1 MDTRYAPVFLSH
13 GSPMTALDAG
23 PAGAFWRAL
32 GRAIDAGVAAGGT
45 APSAIV
51 VLSAHTLALPSVPS
65 RPPRAAAPEQ
75 GRVPHGGGRGTP
87 RPGRSFTLAGARHQ
101 AVHDFGGFPQALYD
115 LRYEVAGVPCLA
127 PHVEQLLQ
135 WAGIEAE
142 HADAGGLD
150 HGIWVPLRDIRP
162 LGDIPVLP
170 VAFPPDYS
178 PEQLFELGAA
188 LSPLIDEGV
197 WIIGTGSIT
206 HNLRLGLPRAEPVA
220 EIPASAAFRTWFAER
235 SAVRDWPALLSY
247 RTQAPEAQYMHP
259 TDEHLLPWFI
269 AAGAGGPEHA
279 PIRLHASVAGGH
291 LGMDAYAFGA
301 DARALADGVAAAA
314 ATS

>member
-1 MDTRYAPVFLSH
+1 MDTRYPPVFLSH

-23 PAGAFWRAL
+23 PAGAFWREL
-32 GRAIDAGVAAGGT
+32 GRAIDARVAAGGA

-51 VLSAHTLALPSVPS
+51 ALSAHTLA
-65 RPPRAAAPEQ
+65 RRA
-75 GRVPHGGGRGTP
+75 V
-87 RPGRSFTLAGARHQ
+87 TLAGARHQ

-115 LRYEVAGVPCLA
+115 LRYDVAGVPCLA

-135 WAGIEAE
+135 WAGIDVE

-170 VAFPPDYS
+170 VAFPPDWT
-178 PEQLFELGAA
+178 PQQLFELGAA

-206 HNLRLGLPRAEPVA
+206 HNLRLGLPRAEPVD
-220 EIPASAAFRTWFAER
+220 ELPASAAFRAWFADR
-235 SAVRDWPALLSY
+235 SAARDWPSLWNY
-247 RTQAPEAQYMHP
+247 RTLAPEAQFMHP

-269 AAGAGGPEHA
+269 AAGAGGEEHA
-279 PIRLHASVAGGH
+279 AIRLHASVAGGH

-301 DARALADGVAAAA
+301 DARTLARDVEAVATAM
-314 ATS
+314 

>member
-32 GRAIDAGVAAGGT
+32 GRAIDARVAAGGA

-51 VLSAHTLALPSVPS
+51 ALSAHTLA
-65 RPPRAAAPEQ
+65 RRA
-75 GRVPHGGGRGTP
+75 V
-87 RPGRSFTLAGARHQ
+87 TLAGARHQ
-101 AVHDFGGFPQALYD
+101 AVHDFGGFPQPLYD
-115 LRYEVAGVPCLA
+115 LRYDVAGVPCLA

-135 WAGIEAE
+135 WAGIEVE

-162 LGDIPVLP
+162 RADVPVLP
-170 VAFPPDYS
+170 LAFPPDYT
-178 PEQLFELGAA
+178 PQQLFELGAA

-197 WIIGTGSIT
+197 WIVGTGSIT
-206 HNLRLGLPRAEPVA
+206 HNLRLGLPRADDVA
-220 EIPASAAFRTWFAER
+220 EIPASAAFRAWFADR
-235 SAVRDWPALLSY
+235 SAARDWPALWRY
-247 RTQAPEAQYMHP
+247 RTLAPDASFMHP

-269 AAGAGGPEHA
+269 AAGAGGADDA

-301 DARALADGVAAAA
+301 DARALADDVEAAAM
-314 ATS
+314 

>member
-1 MDTRYAPVFLSH
+1 MDTRYPPVFLSH

-23 PAGAFWRAL
+23 AAGAFWRRL
-32 GRAIDAGVAAGGT
+32 GRAIDARVAAGGA

-51 VLSAHTLALPSVPS
+51 VLSAHTLA
-65 RPPRAAAPEQ
+65 RRA
-75 GRVPHGGGRGTP
+75 V
-87 RPGRSFTLAGARHQ
+87 TLAGARHQ

-135 WAGIEAE
+135 WAGLEVE
-142 HADAGGLD
+142 HADAAGLD

-170 VAFPPDYS
+170 VAFPPDWT
-178 PEQLFELGAA
+178 PQQLFELGAA
-188 LSPLIDEGV
+188 LSPLVDEGV

-206 HNLRLGLPRAEPVA
+206 HNLRLGLPRAAAVA
-220 EIPASAAFRTWFAER
+220 EIPASAAFRAWFADR
-235 SAVRDWPALLSY
+235 SAARDWPSLWNY
-247 RTQAPEAQYMHP
+247 RTLAPEAQFMHP

-301 DARALADGVAAAA
+301 DAPALAHDVEAVASTA
-314 ATS
+314 

>member
-1 MDTRYAPVFLSH
+1 MDTRYPPVFLSH

-23 PAGAFWRAL
+23 PAGAFWRRL
-32 GRAIDAGVAAGGT
+32 GRAIDARVAAGGA

-51 VLSAHTLALPSVPS
+51 VLSAHTLA
-65 RPPRAAAPEQ
+65 RRA
-75 GRVPHGGGRGTP
+75 V
-87 RPGRSFTLAGARHQ
+87 TLAGARHQ

-135 WAGIEAE
+135 WAGLEVE
-142 HADAGGLD
+142 HADAAGLD

-162 LGDIPVLP
+162 LGDIAVLP
-170 VAFPPDYS
+170 VAFPPDWT
-178 PEQLFELGAA
+178 PQQLFELGAA

-206 HNLRLGLPRAEPVA
+206 HNLRLGLPRAEPMA
-220 EIPASAAFRTWFAER
+220 EIPASAAFRAWFADR
-235 SAVRDWPALLSY
+235 STARDWPSLWNY
-247 RTQAPEAQYMHP
+247 RTLAPEAQFMHP

-269 AAGAGGPEHA
+269 AAGAGGEEHA
-279 PIRLHASVAGGH
+279 AIRLHASVAGGH

-301 DARALADGVAAAA
+301 DAPALAHDVEAVANTA
-314 ATS
+314 

>member
-23 PAGAFWRAL
+23 PAGAFWRRL
-32 GRAIDAGVAAGGT
+32 GRAIDARVAAGGA

-51 VLSAHTLALPSVPS
+51 VLSAHTLA
-65 RPPRAAAPEQ
+65 RRA
-75 GRVPHGGGRGTP
+75 V
-87 RPGRSFTLAGARHQ
+87 TLAGARHQ

-135 WAGIEAE
+135 WAGIEVE
-142 HADAGGLD
+142 HADAAGLD

-170 VAFPPDYS
+170 VAFPPDWT
-178 PEQLFELGAA
+178 PQQLFELGAA

-206 HNLRLGLPRAEPVA
+206 HNLRLGLPRAGQVA
-220 EIPASAAFRTWFAER
+220 EIPASAAFRAWFADR
-235 SAVRDWPALLSY
+235 SAARDWPSLWHY
-247 RTQAPEAQYMHP
+247 RTLAPEAQLMHP

-269 AAGAGGPEHA
+269 AAGAGGEEHA
-279 PIRLHASVAGGH
+279 AIRLHASVAGGH

-301 DARALADGVAAAA
+301 DARALAHDLEAVASSA
-314 ATS
+314 

>member
-32 GRAIDAGVAAGGT
+32 GRAIDARVAAGGA

-51 VLSAHTLALPSVPS
+51 ALSAHTLA
-65 RPPRAAAPEQ
+65 RRA
-75 GRVPHGGGRGTP
+75 V
-87 RPGRSFTLAGARHQ
+87 TLAGARHE

-115 LRYEVAGVPCLA
+115 LRYDVAGVPCLA

-135 WAGIEAE
+135 WAAIEVE

-162 LGDIPVLP
+162 RADIPVLP
-170 VAFPPDYS
+170 LAFPPDRT

-197 WIIGTGSIT
+197 WIVGTGSIT
-206 HNLRLGLPRAEPVA
+206 HNLRLGLPRAGDVPEL
-220 EIPASAAFRTWFAER
+220 PASAAFRAWFADR
-235 SAVRDWPALLSY
+235 SAARDWRALWQY
-247 RTQAPEAQYMHP
+247 RTLAPEASFMHP

-269 AAGAGGPEHA
+269 AAGAGGAEDV

-301 DARALADGVAAAA
+301 DARALADDVEAAAA
-314 ATS
+314 M

>member
-1 MDTRYAPVFLSH
+1 MDTRYPPVFLSH

-23 PAGAFWRAL
+23 PAGAFWRRL
-32 GRAIDAGVAAGGT
+32 GRAIDARVAAGGA

-51 VLSAHTLALPSVPS
+51 VLSAHTLA
-65 RPPRAAAPEQ
+65 RRA
-75 GRVPHGGGRGTP
+75 V
-87 RPGRSFTLAGARHQ
+87 TLAGARHQ
-101 AVHDFGGFPQALYD
+101 AVHDFGGFPQALYA
-115 LRYEVAGVPCLA
+115 LRYDVAGVPCLA

-135 WAGIEAE
+135 WAGIEVE

-162 LGDIPVLP
+162 RGDIPVLP
-170 VAFPPDYS
+170 VAFPPDWS
-178 PEQLFELGAA
+178 PQQLFELGAA
-188 LSPLIDEGV
+188 LSPLADEGV

-220 EIPASAAFRTWFAER
+220 EIPASAAFRAWFADR
-235 SAVRDWPALLSY
+235 SAERDWPSLWRY
-247 RTQAPEAQYMHP
+247 RTLAPEAQFMHP

-269 AAGAGGPEHA
+269 AAGAGGEEHA
-279 PIRLHASVAGGH
+279 AIRLHASVAGGH

-301 DARALADGVAAAA
+301 DARALAQDVEAVAAAG
-314 ATS
+314 

>member
-13 GSPMTALDAG
+13 GSPMTALESG
-23 PAGAFWRAL
+23 PAGVFWRRL
-32 GRAIDAGVAAGGT
+32 GRAIDARVAAGGA

-51 VLSAHTLALPSVPS
+51 VLSAHTLA
-65 RPPRAAAPEQ
+65 
-75 GRVPHGGGRGTP
+75 RGAV
-87 RPGRSFTLAGARHQ
+87 TLAGARHA
-101 AVHDFGGFPQALYD
+101 AVHDFGGFPQALHD
-115 LRYEVAGVPCLA
+115 LRYEVPGVPCLA

-142 HADAGGLD
+142 HSDASGLD

-170 VAFPPDYS
+170 VAFPPDWT
-178 PEQLFELGAA
+178 PQRLFELGAA

-197 WIIGTGSIT
+197 WIVGTGSIT

-220 EIPASAAFRTWFAER
+220 ELPASAAFRAWFAER
-235 SAVRDWPALLSY
+235 SAARDWRALWQY
-247 RTQAPEAQYMHP
+247 RSLAPQAQFMHP

-269 AAGAGGPEHA
+269 AAGAGGEDHA
-279 PIRLHASVAGGH
+279 AIRLHSSVAGGH

-301 DARALADGVAAAA
+301 EARALADDVAALEAAAA
-314 ATS
+314 